1 MSVEIVISIITL
13 IGVIISSV
21 STILTVSSKLAIN
34 QAITDEKVKSIND
47 TLKDVVVNCKDIPV
61 MKHQIY
67 QLEVRMDKMEEVK

>member
-61 MKHQIY
+61 MRHQIS
-67 QLEVRMDKMEEVK
+67 QLEMRMDKMEEAK